1 MEERNASILEFK
13 DGNSVSIFVALVFR
27 KLRAGQL
34 VADLQIAINNRNVSS
49 LCFQSTNRQ
58 ETLLL
63 KDAVTATGD

>member
-1 MEERNASILEFK
+1 MEERNASILDFK
-13 DGNSVSIFVALVFR
+13 DGKSVSIFVALVFR

-34 VADLQIAINNRNVSS
+34 VADLQIAINNRNGS
-49 LCFQSTNRQ
+49 LCFQSTDRQ